1 MASREITV
9 SVALDDTDWDALCEA
24 ADQAGMSVPDY
35 LDWAVRLVTLHA
47 RSRRDLRPIP
57 PVRRR
62 GAAARIPVRIPGAR
76 RGRTPS
82 PSACISGQNN
92 SATTDLARR
101 ACAAKMRTSVTA
113 A

>member
-47 RSRRDLRPIP
+47 RSRRDLRPDPAGP
-57 PVRRR
+57 PPRRS
-62 GAAARIPVRIPGAR
+62 
-76 RGRTPS
+76 RTD
-82 PSACISGQNN
+82 SGED
-92 SATTDLARR
+92 SGSTAWTDTFAERLHQR
-101 ACAAKMRTSVTA
+101 AEQFRND
-113 A
+113 